1 MRGDYIYTARGYG
14 DLDWTALALVAE
26 EEAGLYAIRSLTPD

>member
-1 MRGDYIYTARGYG
+1 LITGISRGYG

-26 EEAGLYAIRSLTPD
+26 EEAGLFNRPPVNPH